1 MRASAWLLA
10 SFVKE
15 NCNST
20 LVNGERIQIKYETYQ
35 LANIRLDL
43 SSLFKVE

>member
-1 MRASAWLLA
+1 MGASAWLLA
-10 SFVKE
+10 SFLKE

-20 LVNGERIQIKYETYQ
+20 LVDGERIQIEDETYQ